1 MSARLTLATARR
13 VLLQVRGDHRTL
25 AMLIAVPCVLIGL
38 LAWIFNGTPVFDK
51 IGAPL
56 LGVFPFVV
64 MRNITTNG
72 KTPSNG
78 APILSNTGVPLKIQA
93 SKPISTHGTAINMA
107 RVRWSPRT

>member
-1 MSARLTLATARR
+1 LPSGVESSRSSVPDDLSRR
-13 VLLQVRGDHRTL
+13 VATL
-25 AMLIAVPCVLIGL
+25 
-38 LAWIFNGTPVFDK
+38 
-51 IGAPL
+51 
-56 LGVFPFVV
+56 V

-93 SKPISTHGTAINMA
+93 SKPISTHGTAISMA